1 MQRASKWILGVAV
14 AVGVGVAV
22 IPTYTERKECAT
34 RYASWKSAHDELALA
49 KAEKRSVDQ
58 LSDAALDVA
67 LREVDYG
74 PIAAPNCA
82 VSGIA
87 GPYAALGAFLF
98 IAIFLGSHI
107 CWLIGRA
114 YKKTMQ
120 KLA

>member
-1 MQRASKWILGVAV
+1 MRHAIHQL
-14 AVGVGVAV
+14 
-22 IPTYTERKECAT
+22 EAT
-34 RYASWKSAHDELALA
+34 HDELALA
-49 KAEKRSVDQ
+49 KAEKRSVEQ
-58 LSDAALDVA
+58 LSNAALEVA

-74 PIAAPNCA
+74 PIPAPDCA

-87 GPYAALGAFLF
+87 GPYAALCACLF
-98 IAIFLGSHI
+98 IAIFLGSHV